1 MAKRADQRLWLLAL
15 AVVVLHSSPARAE
28 MYVAGQVGVTLPNS
42 ASSID
47 YSTSAAPGVTLRGN
61 DLNLQTSVMYGAKLG
76 YYFESLK
83 WLGVETEVYN
93 STPHVKQQNVV
104 VGGIPLGVISG
115 SYLRVLNWSP
125 ITVVVRYQAGKFE
138 PYAGV
143 GLGLYFAR
151 LKDPASGESTS
162 STTPGLNTQVGL
174 RYRITDHIAVFG
186 EWKYNYARV
195 NFDETPTAF
204 FKTDATYTAHHLV
217 FGLGYHF

>member
-15 AVVVLHSSPARAE
+15 AVVVLHSAPARAE

-47 YSTSAAPGVTLRGN
+47 YSTGAAPGVTLRGN
-61 DLNLQTSVMYGAKLG
+61 DLDLQTSVMYGAKLG

-143 GLGLYFAR
+143 G
-151 LKDPASGESTS
+151 
-162 STTPGLNTQVGL
+162 
-174 RYRITDHIAVFG
+174 
-186 EWKYNYARV
+186 
-195 NFDETPTAF
+195 
-204 FKTDATYTAHHLV
+204 
-217 FGLGYHF
+217 

>member
-1 MAKRADQRLWLLAL
+1 MAKRLDRRFWLLAL
-15 AVVVLHSSPARAE
+15 AVFWLLSSPARAE

-42 ASSID
+42 ATNID
-47 YSTSAAPGVTLRGN
+47 YSTSAVPGVTLGGN
-61 DLNLQTSVMYGAKLG
+61 DLKLQTSVMYGAKLG
-76 YYFESLK
+76 YYFESMK

-93 STPHVKQQNVV
+93 TTPHVKQQNVE
-104 VGGIPLGVISG
+104 VGGTSLGVISG

-138 PYAGV
+138 PYAGI

-151 LKDPASGESTS
+151 LKDPASGDSSS

-174 RYRITDHIAVFG
+174 RYRFTNHIAIFG

-204 FKTDATYTAHHLV
+204 LKTDATYTAHHLV

>member
-1 MAKRADQRLWLLAL
+1 MAKRLNREVWLLAL
-15 AVVVLHSSPARAE
+15 AAFLLLGSPARAE
-28 MYVAGQVGVTLPNS
+28 MYVAGQVGVTLPND

-47 YSTSAAPGVTLRGN
+47 YSTNIFPGQTFKGN
-61 DLNLQTSVMYGAKLG
+61 DLDLQTSVVYGAKLG

-93 STPHVKQQNVV
+93 TTPHVKQQNIN
-104 VGGIPLGVISG
+104 VGPFSLGVQPG

-125 ITVVVRYQAGKFE
+125 ITIVTRFQMGKVE

-151 LKDPASGESTS
+151 LKDPTSGDSTS

-174 RYRITDHIAVFG
+174 RYRITDHVAVFG
-186 EWKYNYARV
+186 EWKYNYTRV
-195 NFDETPTAF
+195 KFDETPTAF
-204 FKTDATYTAHHLV
+204 LKTDATYTAHHFV